1 MQKTIHQNAAP
12 AAKEL
17 ADMTADDFARAARA
31 ASTRRENAKDVRYF
45 VQQGGTLPATPAVLV
60 AWLTKLASQL
70 APATIQRRML
80 SVGLW
85 HQENGHPSPITDPQ
99 VKRVFAGIGRT
110 VGLAQRMVAPLVRD
124 DLLAVLVA
132 VERQK
137 PMRAA
142 RDTALL
148 LTMFSGAL
156 RRGSAID
163 IRVEDI
169 TAHEYGI
176 DLLLRR
182 SKTDQAG
189 KGLVVSIPYA
199 LGDKCPVKAIA
210 KWRELAGIESGYLF
224 RSVNKHDQVGATK
237 LHADSVCRIVKHAIM
252 LSGRDPSKYSS
263 HSARAGFV
271 TSAAAA
277 QMPIA
282 DIAQVTKHR
291 GLQSL
296 QRYLRVVDQ
305 RRTKSLL

>member
-1 MQKTIHQNAAP
+1 MSKTKTPTAASAP
-12 AAKEL
+12 KEL
-17 ADMTADDFARAARA
+17 AEMTADDFAQAARA

-45 VQQGGTLPATPAVLV
+45 MQQGGELPATPEMMV
-60 AWLTKLASQL
+60 AWLTKVASEL

-99 VKRVFAGIGRT
+99 VKRVFSGIGRT

-124 DLLAVLVA
+124 DLLSVLAA

-148 LTMFSGAL
+148 LCMFCAAL

-169 TAHEYGI
+169 TQHQYGY
-176 DLLLRR
+176 DLLLRK
-182 SKTDQAG
+182 SKTDQAA
-189 KGLVVSIPYA
+189 KGLIVSVPFS
-199 LGDKCPVKAIA
+199 LGDKCPVKAII

-224 RSVNKHDQVGATK
+224 RSVNKHDQVGTTK
-237 LHADSVCRIVKHAIM
+237 LHADSVCRIIKHAIK

-277 QMPIA
+277 QMPLA
-282 DIAQVTKHR
+282 EIAQVTKHR
-291 GLQSL
+291 GMQSL

-305 RRTKSLL
+305 RRTRSLL